1 MQPIGLTKLNGKR
14 FIMEKKK
21 KGLWDTIRARRKAGK
36 PKRKKGDPS
45 RPTDKALR
53 ESKSKNK

>member
-1 MQPIGLTKLNGKR
+1 
-14 FIMEKKK
+14 MEKKK